1 MIGALARW
9 FYQLLGEGGDA
20 FADMGTWDR
29 QGMPLRSAA
38 ELVQGLE
45 TTRQGMQAAIASW
58 PQANWQQ
65 TYPGEERDESVPI
78 SRHWGIWH
86 LNEHDRY
93 QGGEIGITLGMDR
106 LPPPDCKS

>member
-29 QGMPLRSAA
+29 QGMPLRTAA

-45 TTRQGMQAAIASW
+45 TTRQDVQAAIASW
-58 PQANWQQ
+58 TQADWQH
-65 TYPGEERDESVPI
+65 TYPDEERHESVPI

-86 LNEHDRY
+86 LNEHDLY

-106 LPPPDCKS
+106 LPPPDL